1 VAATIAGVHENADP
15 NSANRA
21 HLIRLVGELDAGH
34 RLTDADVSL
43 VRQLIFHTV
52 WLSGELKVAQEEI
65 DRLNGSL

>member
-1 VAATIAGVHENADP
+1 MHENNDP

-21 HLIRLVGELDAGH
+21 HLIRLIRELDAGH

-52 WLSGELKVAQEEI
+52 WLGEELNVAQGEI